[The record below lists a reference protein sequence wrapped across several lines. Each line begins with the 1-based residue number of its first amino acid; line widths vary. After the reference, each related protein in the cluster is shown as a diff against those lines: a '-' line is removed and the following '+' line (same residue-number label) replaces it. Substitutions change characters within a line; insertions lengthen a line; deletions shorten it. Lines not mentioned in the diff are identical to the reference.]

1 MTKSKFFNFLFG
13 NSNKVNNYINADA
26 SDISSSTIT
35 INGKTVSGSFKNVK
49 IRGNKVIVDGVDV
62 TPETKDIKISIS
74 GNVDSL
80 SVDACNSITITGDS
94 GSVKTMSGNVD
105 IGGNVSGDVGTMS
118 GNVKCGDVGGSV
130 KTTTGN
136 IRKN

>member
-35 INGKTVSGSFKNVK
+35 INGKTISGSFKNVK
-49 IRGNKVIVDGVDV
+49 IRGNKITADGVDI
-62 TPETKDIKISIS
+62 TPEDKHINISIT
-74 GNVDSL
+74 GKVEAL
-80 SVDACNSITITGDS
+80 SVDVCDSIRINGDT
-94 GSVKTMSGNVD
+94 GSVKTMSGDLD
-105 IGGNVSGDVGTMS
+105 IRGNVSGDISTMS
-118 GNVKCGDVGGSV
+118 GDIKCGNVGGSV
-130 KTTTGN
+130 KTTSGD